1 MKTLLRASAQRKRI
15 KVYVTEAKPN
25 GLGLR
30 THELLT
36 AAGIPCTLVLDSA
49 VAYVME
55 RVDMVLV
62 GSEAV
67 MESGVSIHLPSSIHD
82 QYVSCHEVPSSG
94 NM

>member
-1 MKTLLRASAQRKRI
+1 MRTILKATAQHKRI

-25 GLGLR
+25 ALGLK
-30 THELLT
+30 THEILT
-36 AAGIPCTLVLDSA
+36 RENIPCTLVLDSA

-67 MESGVSIHLPSSIHD
+67 MESGVSPSL
-82 QYVSCHEVPSSG
+82 SCNDYG
-94 NM
+94 